1 MSDRSV
7 AISSLSFP
15 PAAARGPTP
24 NRTVA
29 ARTRLLLEGPVLSAL
44 LRLSAQISTDGQI
57 GDCNVAREATEPQAL
72 HPASNRAAQSVEKS
86 KPVLTNKGD
95 SKCAINLHHFTAV
108 PGR

>member
-15 PAAARGPTP
+15 PAAASGPTP

-57 GDCNVAREATEPQAL
+57 GDCN
-72 HPASNRAAQSVEKS
+72 EKQRNHRLCTRPRTVQRS
-86 KPVLTNKGD
+86 LLKNP
-95 SKCAINLHHFTAV
+95 SQF
-108 PGR
+108 